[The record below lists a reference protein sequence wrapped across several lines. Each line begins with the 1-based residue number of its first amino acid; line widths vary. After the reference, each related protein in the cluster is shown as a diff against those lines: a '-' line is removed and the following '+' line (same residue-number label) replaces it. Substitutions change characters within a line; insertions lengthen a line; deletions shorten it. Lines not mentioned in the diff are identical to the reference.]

1 VLESMVAANRVPATF
16 ELAAKTLE
24 SMGDRKGAAAW
35 RRRAPRPTY

>member
-1 VLESMVAANRVPATF
+1 MVAANPTPETI

-35 RRRAPRPTY
+35 RQRVPQRPAN